1 MRGCVPIWLFASAL
15 IALSTGAPEAV
26 ATASHKA
33 VPTQASKAPKAEH
46 HKSGSAAEAKRSAP
60 TRRGESKSATH
71 AVPLPIPR
79 PTAAD
84 TAVRLPPD
92 LAATKQAIELV
103 RQRKLDEA
111 TALAASIGDPLAQ
124 KLIEWVLLRNSDGG
138 TRFQRYAAFIGDNP
152 DWPSIP
158 LLRRRAEERLW
169 QARADAATVRGFF
182 DGEPISAA
190 GRLALARVLMGEG
203 DPGGAEREVRAVWRS
218 AKLSAER
225 ESAVLDAFHDVLTRA
240 DHMARMDRLIGAKD
254 FGAAMRAA
262 KHVGDDAVAI
272 VRGCAAA
279 ETKSKETK
287 SKETKSKEAKS
298 KEAKSEEA
306 KSEEAKSKEA
316 KSKEAKSKEA
326 KSEEAKSKEAKS
338 KEAKS
343 KEAKSK
349 EAKSKEAKS
358 KEAKSKE
365 AKSKEAK
372 SKEA

>member
-1 MRGCVPIWLFASAL
+1 MIDSARGTGRSAIISGPGLDRLCVCARDAEGHAADQRRLVRMRGCVPIWLFASAL

-33 VPTQASKAPKAEH
+33 VPTQANKAPKAEH

-79 PTAAD
+79 PAAAD

-169 QARADAATVRGFF
+169 QARADAATVRGFI

-287 SKETKSKEAKS
+287 SKETKSKEANS

-306 KSEEAKSKEA
+306 KS
-316 KSKEAKSKEA
+316 
-326 KSEEAKSKEAKS
+326 
-338 KEAKS
+338 
-343 KEAKSK
+343 
-349 EAKSKEAKS
+349 
-358 KEAKSKE
+358 
-365 AKSKEAK
+365 
-372 SKEA
+372 